1 MHYWLLKSEPDVW
14 SLTQQKKSGSKGAA
28 WDGVRNYQAAN
39 SLKAMK
45 VGDLC
50 FFYHSNIGK
59 EIVGIVKVI
68 KEAFIDKTDKEK
80 RFVAVQVRF
89 VEEFNSPIS
98 LEKIRKTK
106 AISHLPLIKQS
117 RLSVMPID
125 YKSWK
130 IIYKMSK
137 IKKINRGNSG

>member
-1 MHYWLLKSEPDVW
+1 MQYWLLKSEPDVW
-14 SLTQQKKSGSKGAA
+14 SLDQQKKSGAKGVS

-39 SLKAMK
+39 NLKKMK
-45 VGDLC
+45 NGDLC

-59 EIVGIVKVI
+59 EIVGIVKVVE
-68 KEAFIDKTDKEK
+68 EAFVDKTDPKK

-89 VEEFNSPIS
+89 VKKLQKPVS
-98 LEKIRKTK
+98 LENIKKNK

-125 YKSWK
+125 SKSWK
-130 IIYKMSK
+130 IINKMG
-137 IKKINRGNSG
+137 KINP